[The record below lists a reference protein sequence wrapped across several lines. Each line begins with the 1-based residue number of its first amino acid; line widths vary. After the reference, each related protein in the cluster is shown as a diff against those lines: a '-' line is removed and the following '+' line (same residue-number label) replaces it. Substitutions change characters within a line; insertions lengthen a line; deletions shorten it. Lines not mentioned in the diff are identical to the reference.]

1 MSRTKGSTNKT
12 KIENTIEPQSFVE
25 NQAPS
30 PTPQSNE
37 SQFFIP
43 RNYARSQVQP
53 LWATSSTT
61 STGSFTNEQITNML
75 KNPYA
80 NYKQL
85 QLVSESLIN
94 TNSNYDNVVDYLA
107 TIMTFDSVLF
117 PYGITD
123 KLTTVKNRILNSSR
137 IVSKMTLKNVFPQM
151 LKQAIYYGE
160 AFFYDLSDN
169 DNTII
174 DEIPR
179 EICVL
184 SQIDDDNLWRYYVNL
199 ALIHPTKVF
208 ELPEEIQ
215 IAYNDYLDKDKPKG
229 KKKVNDNEFA
239 YIPASYYEV
248 SKKGFAI
255 MIHMKKKAHD
265 YPLLAH
271 MFCDLS
277 LLSSDKSY
285 FNEFIKDDAVKTIHQ
300 KVPTDKETGVP
311 LMPKETIEA
320 YHNSSKE
327 HVGKNISI
335 MTNPFAVEGIAL
347 DKNQQSALNVVEH
360 DIKVIQNDSG
370 ISETIFNANT
380 TNGLSYSTQADSS
393 RIYPLLYFFTNFVNY
408 KIKSYKCQIE
418 FLRTNIFEKKDVHE
432 SSRADLLSGG
442 SRSLFI
448 ATSGLDLYTYM
459 NLVEMEQLLDF
470 DSMLPPKLNASQGNA
485 ADLNN
490 PNGRPPVDSK
500 TASDSTNKGNEYK

>member
-1 MSRTKGSTNKT
+1 LGRTKGSTNKT
-12 KIENTIEPQSFVE
+12 KQMELTIDTQEI
-25 NQAPS
+25 
-30 PTPQSNE
+30 PTNE
-37 SQFFIP
+37 SKFFIP
-43 RNYARSQVQP
+43 RNYARSQIQP

-61 STGSFTNEQITNML
+61 SVSSFTNEQITNML

-85 QLVSESLIN
+85 QLVSTSLIN
-94 TNSNYDNVVDYLA
+94 TNSNYDNVVDYLS

-117 PYGITD
+117 PYGITEN
-123 KLTTVKNRILNSSR
+123 LTTVKNRIYNSSR

-184 SQIDDDNLWRYYVNL
+184 SQIDDDNLWRYYVDL
-199 ALIHPTKVF
+199 ALIHVTKLY

-215 IAYNDYLDKDKPKG
+215 TAYNNYTSNGKPKG
-229 KKKVNDNEFA
+229 KKKVTDNEFA
-239 YIPASYYEV
+239 FIPQSYYEV

-285 FNEFIKDDAVKTIHQ
+285 FNEFIKDSEIKTIHQ
-300 KVPTDKETGVP
+300 KVPTDKETGLP
-311 LMPKETIEA
+311 LMEKGVIEA

-327 HVGKNISI
+327 NVGRNISI
-335 MTNPFAVEGIAL
+335 MTNPFEVEGITL
-347 DKNQQSALNVVEH
+347 DGSQKSALNVVEH

-380 TNGLSYSTQADSS
+380 TNGLSYSTQADAS
-393 RIYPLLYFFTNFVNY
+393 RVYPLLYFFTNFVNY
-408 KIKSYKCQIE
+408 KIKPYKCQIE
-418 FLRTNIFEKKDVHE
+418 FLRTNIFEKKETHE
-432 SSRADLLSGG
+432 SNRADLLSGG
-442 SRSLFI
+442 SRSLFM

-459 NLVEMEQLLDF
+459 NLCEMEKLLSF
-470 DSMLPPKLNASQGNA
+470 DEMLPPKLNASQGSA
-485 ADLNN
+485 SDLAN
-490 PNGRPPVDSK
+490 PNGRPPADSK